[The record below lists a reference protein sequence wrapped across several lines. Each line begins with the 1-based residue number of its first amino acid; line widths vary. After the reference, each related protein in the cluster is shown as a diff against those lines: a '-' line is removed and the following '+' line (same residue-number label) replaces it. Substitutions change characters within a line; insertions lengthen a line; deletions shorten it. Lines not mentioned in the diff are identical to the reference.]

1 MGDMGDDFRALK
13 EFRKKRKAQRY
24 SDSASARTEIYKE
37 ALDVEEKNDGQHW
50 IVRAEK
56 ETIDFW
62 PSSGRWIV
70 RGKKT
75 SGYDARS
82 LLKRIARTQ

>member
-1 MGDMGDDFRALK
+1 MGDMGDDFRAMK
-13 EFRKKRKAQRY
+13 EHRQKMKSQRY
-24 SDSASARTEIYKE
+24 ADSSSARMEIYKE
-37 ALDVEEKNDGQHW
+37 ALDIEEKNDGQHW
-50 IVRAEK
+50 IVRTAK

-70 RGKKT
+70 RGKKA

-82 LLKRIARTQ
+82 LLKRMKN